1 MIFYN
6 LLTNR
11 NKEVLMPTR
20 QDRIKKVMS
29 NVFNIDVDTINN
41 ESSPDNIE
49 NWDSLKH
56 MNLIV
61 ALEEEFNLEFS
72 DDEVIE
78 IMNYKL
84 VIEAVKNH
92 EG

>member
-1 MIFYN
+1 
-6 LLTNR
+6 
-11 NKEVLMPTR
+11 MPTR

-29 NVFNIDVDTINN
+29 NVFNIDVDAINN

-92 EG
+92 EGWNEI